1 MPATDE
7 TIAYARSAAK
17 GALQK
22 FATDVVIVDVSE
34 QLVIT
39 DAFVIASASNAR
51 QVDAIVDG
59 VEETLL
65 KEHNLKPKSREG
77 RGEGTWVL
85 LDYSDIVVH
94 VFNRDDREFYGLDRL
109 WKDSPVISVPELDKQ
124 ETENNNTDSAHHE

>member
-17 GALQK
+17 GALHK
-22 FATDVVIVDVSE
+22 LATDVVILDVSE

-39 DAFVIASASNAR
+39 DAFVIASASNSR

-65 KEHNLKPKSREG
+65 KEHNLKPKNREG

-94 VFNRDDREFYGLDRL
+94 VFNHDDRDFYGLDRL
-109 WKDSPVISVPELDKQ
+109 WKDSPVIAVPEVDNQ
-124 ETENNNTDSAHHE
+124 ELESDSDGAHHE

>member
-7 TIAYARSAAK
+7 TIEYARSAAK
-17 GALQK
+17 GAIQK
-22 FATDVVIVDVSE
+22 LATDVVVLDVSE

-39 DAFVIASASNAR
+39 DAFVIASASNSR

-65 KEHNLKPKSREG
+65 KEHGLKPKNREG

-94 VFNRDDREFYGLDRL
+94 VFNHDDREFYGLERL
-109 WKDSPVISVPELDKQ
+109 WKDSPVISIPEVQNPD
-124 ETENNNTDSAHHE
+124 TVNDTDSAYNE